1 MPCYIERERVTRP
14 LRKGLKD
21 MSEEKKNLS
30 ALPAVGTR
38 ATRERTITDDDIVR
52 FAEVSGE
59 RNPVHLDEEYA
70 AHSPFG
76 QRIAHGFLV
85 GSLISAAIG
94 MDLPGPGSIYLGQTL
109 KFVAPVHI
117 GDEITVLVKVVAV
130 REDKR
135 IITLHTQ
142 CSNQHGNLV
151 LSGEATIKFTRE
163 LEAA

>member
-1 MPCYIERERVTRP
+1 
-14 LRKGLKD
+14 

-52 FAEVSGE
+52 FAEVSGD
-59 RNPVHLDEEYA
+59 RNPVHLDADYA
-70 AHSPFG
+70 ARSPFG
-76 QRIAHGFLV
+76 QRIAHGFLI

-117 GDEITVLVKVVAV
+117 GDTVTVSVEVIKV

-135 IITLHTQ
+135 LITLRTD
-142 CSNQHGNLV
+142 CTNQNGTLV
-151 LSGEATIKFTRE
+151 LTGEAVVKYVG
-163 LEAA
+163 EA

>member
-1 MPCYIERERVTRP
+1 
-14 LRKGLKD
+14 
-21 MSEEKKNLS
+21 MSKEKKNLS
-30 ALPAVGTR
+30 VLPAVGTR

-52 FAEVSGE
+52 FAEVSGD
-59 RNPVHLDEEYA
+59 RNPVHLDADYA
-70 AHSPFG
+70 ARSPFG

-117 GDEITVLVKVVAV
+117 GDTVTVSVEVIKV

-135 IITLHTQ
+135 LITLRTD
-142 CSNQHGNLV
+142 CVNQNETLV
-151 LSGEATIKFTRE
+151 LTGEAVVKYVG
-163 LEAA
+163 

>member
-1 MPCYIERERVTRP
+1 MPCCIERERVTRP

-52 FAEVSGE
+52 IAEASGD
-59 RNPVHLDEEYA
+59 RNPVQLDEEYA
-70 AHSPFG
+70 AHSPVG

-85 GSLISAAIG
+85 VSLISAAIG

-109 KFVAPVHI
+109 TFGAPVHI
-117 GDEITVLVKVVAV
+117 GDTVTVSVEIIKV

-135 IITLHTQ
+135 LITL
-142 CSNQHGNLV
+142 
-151 LSGEATIKFTRE
+151 
-163 LEAA
+163 

>member
-1 MPCYIERERVTRP
+1 
-14 LRKGLKD
+14 

-52 FAEVSGE
+52 FAEVSGD

-85 GSLISAAIG
+85 GSLISATIG
-94 MDLPGPGSIYLGQTL
+94 MDLPGTGSIYLGQTL

-117 GDEITVLVKVVAV
+117 GDTVTVSVEVIKV

-135 IITLHTQ
+135 LITLRTD
-142 CSNQHGNLV
+142 CTNQNGTLV
-151 LSGEATIKFTRE
+151 ITGEATVKYVG
-163 LEAA
+163 

>member
-1 MPCYIERERVTRP
+1 
-14 LRKGLKD
+14 

-38 ATRERTITDDDIVR
+38 ATHERTITDDDIVR
-52 FAEVSGE
+52 FAEVSGD
-59 RNPVHLDEEYA
+59 RNPVHLDADYA
-70 AHSPFG
+70 ARSPFG

-117 GDEITVLVKVVAV
+117 GDTVTVSVEVIKV

-135 IITLHTQ
+135 LITLRTD
-142 CSNQHGNLV
+142 CTNQNGTLV
-151 LSGEATIKFTRE
+151 LTGEAVVKYVG
-163 LEAA
+163 

>member
-1 MPCYIERERVTRP
+1 
-14 LRKGLKD
+14 

-52 FAEVSGE
+52 FAEVSGD
-59 RNPVHLDEEYA
+59 RNPVHLDADYA
-70 AHSPFG
+70 ARSPFG
-76 QRIAHGFLV
+76 QRIAHGFLI

-117 GDEITVLVKVVAV
+117 GDTVTVSVEIIKV

-135 IITLHTQ
+135 LITLRTD
-142 CSNQHGNLV
+142 CTNQNGALV
-151 LSGEATIKFTRE
+151 ITGEAVVKYVG
-163 LEAA
+163 

>member
-1 MPCYIERERVTRP
+1 
-14 LRKGLKD
+14 
-21 MSEEKKNLS
+21 MSKEKKNLS

-52 FAEVSGE
+52 FAEVSGD
-59 RNPVHLDEEYA
+59 RNPVHLDADYA
-70 AHSPFG
+70 ARSPFG
-76 QRIAHGFLV
+76 QRIAHGFLI

-117 GDEITVLVKVVAV
+117 GDTVTVSVEIIKV

-135 IITLHTQ
+135 LITLRTD
-142 CSNQHGNLV
+142 CTNQNGALV
-151 LSGEATIKFTRE
+151 ITGEAVVKYVG
-163 LEAA
+163 

>member
-1 MPCYIERERVTRP
+1 
-14 LRKGLKD
+14 

-38 ATRERTITDDDIVR
+38 ATHERTITDDDIVR
-52 FAEVSGE
+52 FAEVSGD

-117 GDEITVLVKVVAV
+117 GDTVTVSVEVIKV
-130 REDKR
+130 REEKR
-135 IITLHTQ
+135 LVTLRTD
-142 CSNQHGNLV
+142 CTNQEGNVV
-151 LSGEATIKFTRE
+151 LTGEATVKYVG
-163 LEAA
+163 EA

>member
-1 MPCYIERERVTRP
+1 
-14 LRKGLKD
+14 

-38 ATRERTITDDDIVR
+38 ATHERTITDDDIVR
-52 FAEVSGE
+52 FAEVSGD
-59 RNPVHLDEEYA
+59 RNPVHLDADYA
-70 AHSPFG
+70 ARSPFG
-76 QRIAHGFLV
+76 QRIAHGFLI

-117 GDEITVLVKVVAV
+117 GDTVTVSVEVIKV

-135 IITLHTQ
+135 LITLRTD
-142 CSNQHGNLV
+142 CTNQNGALV
-151 LSGEATIKFTRE
+151 ITGEAVVKYVG
-163 LEAA
+163 